1 MRELGEKVAALKAI
15 LIELV
20 SHESALKVPDI
31 CRAIGLDEGE
41 TSEAMRSKARYVE
54 RRLSGQPAEVVFTAA
69 ERYLLESRDY
79 YLAEALAK
87 AKEVGSPVV
96 SEHTRRRIVL
106 YFDKHPLSTE
116 LEEMEVYRRAWP
128 TTKMRTTGQPHG
140 DADWTM
146 DDELHKAMFIDQ
158 SWSTREALE
167 ALNIH
172 TCSQQ
177 QFFHFVETVCS
188 PVVQSEKAQD
198 DIVMVFNQLLVGE
211 GFKLHAERRAS
222 GSRVYRV
229 KPTAVGSP
237 SDTVI
242 SDVLMA
248 FDPDRIHERWTEALE
263 RRSTNPEGAIT
274 LARTLLEDVSK
285 WILTEANEP
294 YTDKDDLPKLYSKLA
309 KTLNL
314 APDAHSEQVF
324 KQILGSC
331 QQIVEQLGALRNR
344 ISDAH
349 SPGPKRVR
357 PKPRHAELA
366 VNLSGTMA
374 TFLVSTWM
382 EMKERKDTAPEK

>member
-15 LIELV
+15 LTELI
-20 SHESALKVPDI
+20 SQESAYKVPDI
-31 CRAIGLDEGE
+31 CQAIGLDEGE

-54 RRLSGQPAEVVFTAA
+54 RRLTGQPVEVVLTAA
-69 ERYLLESRDY
+69 ERYLLENHDY
-79 YLAEALAK
+79 YLEEALAK
-87 AKEVGSPVV
+87 AKEVGSSLV
-96 SEHTRRRIVL
+96 SEHTRRRIVAH
-106 YFDKHPLSTE
+106 FDNHPLSTE
-116 LEEMEVYRRAWP
+116 LEEIEVYRRTWP
-128 TTKMRTTGQPHG
+128 TTKMRTNRKPHA

-146 DDELHKAMFIDQ
+146 DDELHKAMLLDQ

-167 ALNIH
+167 ALNIY

-177 QFFHFVETVCS
+177 QFFHFIETISS
-188 PVVQSEKAQD
+188 PVVQTAEAQSKL
-198 DIVMVFNQLLVGE
+198 VSALSQLLAGD
-211 GFKLHAERRAS
+211 GFKLQAERRAS
-222 GSRVYRV
+222 GSRNYRV
-229 KPTAVGSP
+229 KPTAAGSP

-242 SDVLMA
+242 SDVLLA
-248 FDPDRIHERWTEALE
+248 FDPDRIHESWTEAIE
-263 RRSTNPEGAIT
+263 RRSANPEGAIT
-274 LARTLLEDVSK
+274 LARTLLEDVCK
-285 WILTEANEP
+285 WILVEANEP
-294 YTDKDDLPKLYSKLA
+294 FTDKDDLPRLYSKLA

-314 APDAHSEQVF
+314 APDAHTEQVF

-349 SPGPKRVR
+349 SPGPKKVR

-382 EMKERKDTAPEK
+382 ELKDKRETTPER